1 MTLARQ
7 RTGRLGEDHACAYL
21 ADRGM
26 AILARNSRTRAGE
39 IDAVG
44 MDRGTLVFI
53 EVKTM
58 RTGARSGP
66 ERPVFAVGP
75 RKQLRFAGSPAP
87 GWPRTRP
94 PATARSASTWSAS
107 PWTRPAR
114 PWQLSTSP
122 TRSDGDDS
130 SGLD

>member
-75 RKQLRFAGSPAP
+75 RKQLQIRRLARAWLAENPAPRYSAIRFDVVGVTLDPAGSAIAIEHIPNAF
-87 GWPRTRP
+87 
-94 PATARSASTWSAS
+94 
-107 PWTRPAR
+107 
-114 PWQLSTSP
+114 
-122 TRSDGDDS
+122 
-130 SGLD
+130 